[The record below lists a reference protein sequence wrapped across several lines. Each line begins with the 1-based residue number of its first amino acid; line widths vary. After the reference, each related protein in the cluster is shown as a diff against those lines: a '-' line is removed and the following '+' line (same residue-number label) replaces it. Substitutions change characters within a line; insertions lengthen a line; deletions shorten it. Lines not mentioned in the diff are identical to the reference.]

1 MKNCLEKL
9 TTITDN
15 LFPDQVKV
23 YDVSSMDKK
32 KDRDSMLNQH
42 FLEPLSEDDQQELV
56 RQIAGYLKKQ
66 DKEKV
71 YSFFWGNSKTDDF
84 EARWHVSSAMLNK
97 NVEGTLQKIVVF
109 TYDLELLGEYKVKIY
124 QVIEDLNF
132 LKKNYDKAS
141 LLTKR
146 EIEIIGLL
154 AFGKKSIEIG
164 NTLFISEHTVITHR
178 KNIYKKLELNTLSE
192 LMKYAAIFDLTTN

>member
-9 TTITDN
+9 TAITDN

-42 FLEPLSEDDQQELV
+42 FLEQLSEDEQQELA
-56 RQIAGYLKKQ
+56 RQIAGYLEKQ

-97 NVEGTLQKIVVF
+97 NVEGTLQKIVIF

-132 LKKNYDKAS
+132 FEKKTMIKPVCLPKEKLK
-141 LLTKR
+141 L
-146 EIEIIGLL
+146 
-154 AFGKKSIEIG
+154 
-164 NTLFISEHTVITHR
+164 
-178 KNIYKKLELNTLSE
+178 
-192 LMKYAAIFDLTTN
+192 